1 MDQSWTSLLVKVTAT
16 VLVITA
22 ATLVAERSGPFWG
35 GIVAGLPVVAGPF
48 YVLLALQTDAAFIA
62 RSALSSFAAISAIGV
77 FLLVLIRLAPRCRL
91 APALAMAIGAWLAAA
106 AVLLRYPLSVG
117 PAALVNVVVVA
128 VCVRLTRDA
137 WRARTAMT
145 AMPRRWFDVPVRALT
160 IGGFVVGVTA
170 ASRAIGQVGAGISTM
185 FPLSLASLFIL
196 VHGRLGGVVAA
207 AAMAS
212 ALRAMVGLGAALLV
226 LHLTVASWGAAPALL
241 AALAASLIWSSVLI
255 VWGVRRRAMSDVTAA
270 AAHPTASA
278 IGRVKAVASQ
288 LTKAE

>member
-22 ATLVAERSGPFWG
+22 AALVAERSGPFWG

-48 YVLLALQTDAAFIA
+48 YVLLALQTDVAFIA

-91 APALAMAIGAWLAAA
+91 APALAMAVGAWLAAA

-117 PAALVNVVVVA
+117 PAALVNVLVVA

-137 WRARTAMT
+137 WWARTAMT
-145 AMPRRWFDVPVRALT
+145 AMPRRWFDVPVRALI

-170 ASRAIGQVGAGISTM
+170 ASRAIGQAGAGISTM
-185 FPLSLASLFIL
+185 FPLKFGEPFHSSAWPPRRCGRSSRHGERLTRDGRARCGALGAAS
-196 VHGRLGGVVAA
+196 HGGVVGRCA
-207 AAMAS
+207 
-212 ALRAMVGLGAALLV
+212 GAARGPSGVTDLV
-226 LHLTVASWGAAPALL
+226 L
-241 AALAASLIWSSVLI
+241 
-255 VWGVRRRAMSDVTAA
+255 GVDRLGRSTTGHVRHDGRRRASDR
-270 AAHPTASA
+270 
-278 IGRVKAVASQ
+278 IGDRSS
-288 LTKAE
+288 